1 MDARAPGAHHRP
13 MHASAIASSPDAA
26 RLLAA
31 AEQLEDAASHTAS
44 PRLVAA
50 SLVDVEATLRA
61 LDRTCLAT
69 ASALIPRPEGDDR
82 ICARYAAA
90 AQHWDDA
97 DPPSYERQAQ
107 ILAGLHD
114 SAATLRAAAEC
125 CRRARTLLE
134 STIRV

>member
-1 MDARAPGAHHRP
+1 MDAAAPGADHRP
-13 MHASAIASSPDAA
+13 MHAPAIPSSTGAA
-26 RLLAA
+26 ALLAA
-31 AEQLEDAASHTAS
+31 AQRLEQAASDVAS

-61 LDRTCLAT
+61 LDRTCLGA
-69 ASALIPRPEGDDR
+69 ASALIPRPDGDDR

-90 AQHWDDA
+90 AEHWEDGE
-97 DPPSYERQAQ
+97 PPSYERQAQ
-107 ILAGLHD
+107 ILSCLHD

-134 STIRV
+134 TTSRS

>member
-1 MDARAPGAHHRP
+1 MDAHGPGADDRP
-13 MHASAIASSPDAA
+13 MHAPAIPSSTDAA
-26 RLLAA
+26 ALLAA
-31 AEQLEDAASHTAS
+31 AERLEQAAPDATS

-61 LDRTCLAT
+61 LDRTCLAA

-82 ICARYAAA
+82 ISARYAAA
-90 AQHWDDA
+90 AERWDDGQ
-97 DPPSYERQAQ
+97 PPSYERQAQ

-114 SAATLRAAAEC
+114 SGATLRAAAEC

-134 STIRV
+134 TTIRA